1 MSRISLLPWTPVW
14 QAARHWSTESLARS
28 RRNALAANTALAARR
43 AEREDVAA
51 FLAAHEAEVRVP
63 EPRRGLG

>member
-14 QAARHWSTESLARS
+14 QAARHWSTDSVARS

-43 AEREDVAA
+43 AEREDVEAY
-51 FLAAHEAEVRVP
+51 LAGRSDAIRLP